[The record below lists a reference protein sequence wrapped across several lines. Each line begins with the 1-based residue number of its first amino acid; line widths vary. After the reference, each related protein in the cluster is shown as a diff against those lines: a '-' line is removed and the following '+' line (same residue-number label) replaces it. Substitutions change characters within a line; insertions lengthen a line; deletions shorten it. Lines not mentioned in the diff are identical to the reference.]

1 MNIRQE
7 FREFLNKSLNE
18 IQLTGEQ
25 NRGEFSAEKDWVR
38 LNKLSKLISKKD
50 EYELYKYYDFLFLIK
65 EGNYVAHLDGT
76 TDKLKSKKAFYITVM
91 FSKERGSMK
100 MLFNLMRE
108 AGYKYIVSDV
118 MLSNDAL
125 KFHKKLNNELKYF
138 AINYKDEEVKYI
150 SDEEL
155 YSNPDYRIVNIL

>member
-25 NRGEFSAEKDWVR
+25 NRGEFSAEKDWLR

-91 FSKERGSMK
+91 FSKERGAMK
-100 MLFNLMRE
+100 ILFNLMKD

-138 AINYKDEEVKYI
+138 AINYKDEEVKV
-150 SDEEL
+150 SDDEL
-155 YSNPDYRIVNIL
+155 YSNPDYRIVNVL

>member
-25 NRGEFSAEKDWVR
+25 NRVEFSAEKDWVR
-38 LNKLSKLISKKD
+38 LNKLSKVISKKD

-100 MLFNLMRE
+100 VLFNLMKDV
-108 AGYKYIVSDV
+108 GYKYIVSDV

-138 AINYKDEEVKYI
+138 AINYKDEEVKV
-150 SDEEL
+150 SDDEL

>member
-91 FSKERGSMK
+91 YSEERGAMEI
-100 MLFNLMRE
+100 LFNLMKST
-108 AGYKYIVSDV
+108 GYKYIVSDT

-125 KFHKKLNNELKYF
+125 KFHKKLNTKLKYF
-138 AINYKDEEVKYI
+138 AINYK
-150 SDEEL
+150 DEEL

>member
-1 MNIRQE
+1 M
-7 FREFLNKSLNE
+7 
-18 IQLTGEQ
+18 
-25 NRGEFSAEKDWVR
+25 R

-65 EGNYVAHLDGT
+65 EGNYVAHLNGT

-100 MLFNLMRE
+100 ILFNLMRD

-138 AINYKDEEVKYI
+138 AINYKDEEVKV
-150 SDEEL
+150 SDDEL

>member
-138 AINYKDEEVKYI
+138 AINYKDEEVKV
-150 SDEEL
+150 SDDEL

>member
-100 MLFNLMRE
+100 TLFNLMRE

-138 AINYKDEEVKYI
+138 AINYKDEEVKV
-150 SDEEL
+150 SDDEL

>member
-1 MNIRQE
+1 MQT

-25 NRGEFSAEKDWVR
+25 NRGEFSAEKDWLR
-38 LNKLSKLISKKD
+38 LNKLSKVISKKD

-91 FSKERGSMK
+91 FSKERGAMK
-100 MLFNLMRE
+100 LLFNLMRE

-138 AINYKDEEVKYI
+138 AINYKDEEFKV
-150 SDEEL
+150 SDNEL

>member
-125 KFHKKLNNELKYF
+125 KFHKKLNTELKYF
-138 AINYKDEEVKYI
+138 AINYKDEEVKV
-150 SDEEL
+150 SDDEL

>member
-25 NRGEFSAEKDWVR
+25 NRGEFSAEKDWLR

-65 EGNYVAHLDGT
+65 EGNYIAHLDGT

-91 FSKERGSMK
+91 FSKERGAMK
-100 MLFNLMRE
+100 ILFNLMKD

-138 AINYKDEEVKYI
+138 AINYKDEEVKV
-150 SDEEL
+150 SDDEL
-155 YSNPDYRIVNIL
+155 YSNPDYRIVNVL

>member
-25 NRGEFSAEKDWVR
+25 NRVEFSAEKDWVR
-38 LNKLSKLISKKD
+38 INKLSKLISKKD

-65 EGNYVAHLDGT
+65 EDNYVAHLDGT

-100 MLFNLMRE
+100 TLFNLMRE

-138 AINYKDEEVKYI
+138 AINYKDEEVKV
-150 SDEEL
+150 SDDEL

>member
-1 MNIRQE
+1 
-7 FREFLNKSLNE
+7 
-18 IQLTGEQ
+18 
-25 NRGEFSAEKDWVR
+25 
-38 LNKLSKLISKKD
+38 
-50 EYELYKYYDFLFLIK
+50 
-65 EGNYVAHLDGT
+65 
-76 TDKLKSKKAFYITVM
+76 
-91 FSKERGSMK
+91 

-138 AINYKDEEVKYI
+138 AINYKDEEVKV
-150 SDEEL
+150 SDDEL

>member
-100 MLFNLMRE
+100 TLFNLMRE

-138 AINYKDEEVKYI
+138 AINYKDEEVKV
-150 SDEEL
+150 SDNEL

>member
-1 MNIRQE
+1 MNIKQE

-91 FSKERGSMK
+91 FSKERGTMK

-138 AINYKDEEVKYI
+138 AINYKDEEVKV
-150 SDEEL
+150 SDDEL

>member
-38 LNKLSKLISKKD
+38 INKLSKLISKKD

-138 AINYKDEEVKYI
+138 AINYKDEEVKV
-150 SDEEL
+150 SDDEL